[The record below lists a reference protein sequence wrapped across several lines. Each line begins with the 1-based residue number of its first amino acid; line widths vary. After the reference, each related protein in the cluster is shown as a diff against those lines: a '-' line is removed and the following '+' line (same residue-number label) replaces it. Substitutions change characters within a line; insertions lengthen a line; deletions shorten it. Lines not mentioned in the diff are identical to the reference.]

1 MEQAFE
7 NGIRYSIEFVKM
19 LLVVVYIWK
28 MKPKRTIVLAFPFS
42 FFLVMLV
49 SCFYDLSEFPL
60 TYGITSTLIIFF
72 FMLGK
77 QRIGLA
83 LLSYV
88 FISVL
93 DMFFTYLTVE
103 IFNIPSH
110 ELWYDFHL
118 LVLCNSVSLLV
129 IILYVILFRRS
140 AVPPRISGMLLP
152 VYILGGVAFSVFLT
166 ALLLTKSNGKA
177 LYYRNGILVGVGLA
191 AVFFVCA
198 CILLEYNQ
206 RENEWLKTENDRNNK
221 LLEMQSRYYLM
232 LLEKET
238 ETKAF
243 RHDVK
248 EQILCMKILYENNQY
263 DELGEYISEMQTETI
278 ELSSEYHTGNDY
290 VNAIVTDLSRQ
301 YHQVDLEWIGRL
313 PKLGLSYL
321 DICTLF
327 CNILKLRT

>member
-1 MEQAFE
+1 
-7 NGIRYSIEFVKM
+7 
-19 LLVVVYIWK
+19 
-28 MKPKRTIVLAFPFS
+28 
-42 FFLVMLV
+42 
-49 SCFYDLSEFPL
+49 
-60 TYGITSTLIIFF
+60 
-72 FMLGK
+72 
-77 QRIGLA
+77 
-83 LLSYV
+83 
-88 FISVL
+88 
-93 DMFFTYLTVE
+93 
-103 IFNIPSH
+103 
-110 ELWYDFHL
+110 
-118 LVLCNSVSLLV
+118 
-129 IILYVILFRRS
+129 
-140 AVPPRISGMLLP
+140 
-152 VYILGGVAFSVFLT
+152 
-166 ALLLTKSNGKA
+166 
-177 LYYRNGILVGVGLA
+177 
-191 AVFFVCA
+191 
-198 CILLEYNQ
+198 
-206 RENEWLKTENDRNNK
+206 
-221 LLEMQSRYYLM
+221 M